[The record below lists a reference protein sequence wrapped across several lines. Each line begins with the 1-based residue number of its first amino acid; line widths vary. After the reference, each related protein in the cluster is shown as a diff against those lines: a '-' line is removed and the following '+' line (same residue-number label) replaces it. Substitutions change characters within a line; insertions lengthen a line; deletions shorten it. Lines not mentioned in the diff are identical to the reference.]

1 MTKRQTKKQKT
12 SGKRI
17 RPGYVLAWTFFL
29 VLTASSAWN
38 VWNLYVNTEEKMA
51 KLNSEKAQLIQEQ
64 KKLEEEIALLNTPS
78 YIEQLAREQLGL
90 VKKGEILIAP
100 RSP

>member
-1 MTKRQTKKQKT
+1 
-12 SGKRI
+12 
-17 RPGYVLAWTFFL
+17 
-29 VLTASSAWN
+29 
-38 VWNLYVNTEEKMA
+38 MA
-51 KLNSEKAQLIQEQ
+51 QLNSEKAQLIQEQ
-64 KKLEEEIALLNTPS
+64 KKLEEEIALLNTPL